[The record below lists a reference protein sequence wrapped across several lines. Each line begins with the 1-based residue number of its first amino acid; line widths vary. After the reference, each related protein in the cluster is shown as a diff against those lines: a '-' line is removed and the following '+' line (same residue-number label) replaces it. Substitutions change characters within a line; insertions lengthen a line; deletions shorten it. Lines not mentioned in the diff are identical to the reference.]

1 MKKKISLKL
10 ATIKNMTLKLNTA
23 KQLPFKLVKAIMDLT
38 PEDSIEKVK
47 FLMAL
52 TEHYLRV
59 KNYYKNYADAH
70 KQANA
75 DIEGLLKEKGYLTK
89 D

>member
-10 ATIKNMTLKLNTA
+10 ATIKNLTLKLNTS

-38 PEDSIEKVK
+38 PEDSTEKVK

-52 TEHYLRV
+52 TEHYLRT
-59 KNYYKNYADAH
+59 KGYYQRYPDAH
-70 KQANA
+70 KQANQ
-75 DIEGLLKEKGYLTK
+75 DIQGLLIDKGYISK